1 MLADK
6 LKTDTLT
13 NHQQL
18 EKMLVGRMKSIR
30 SIQDYIAL
38 LQIFYSYFG
47 GLEQQIDQYINEV
60 ELPDYQQRRKSAAL
74 AQDIKDLGGIP
85 VEKASGNA
93 LPAIQNTAQ
102 AYAAMYVIEGSTLGG
117 KIISKMMAQQLRIND
132 GSGLSFFSG
141 YGDNTEMMWDKFK
154 QVLDAQAKS
163 AQHES
168 EIIDTANQTFI
179 KFKEWAENQPV

>member
-18 EKMLVGRMKSIR
+18 EKMLVGRMKAIR
-30 SIQDYIAL
+30 SLQDYIAL

-47 GLEQQIDQYINEV
+47 GLEEQIDQYINEA
-60 ELPDYQQRRKSAAL
+60 EMPDYQQRRKSAAL
-74 AQDIKDLGGIP
+74 AKDIKDLGGIP
-85 VEKASGNA
+85 VEKANGYA

-117 KIISKMMAQQLRIND
+117 KIISKMMAQQLRITD

-141 YGDNTEMMWDKFK
+141 YGDDTESMWDKFK
-154 QVLDAQAKS
+154 QVLNSQAKS
-163 AQHES
+163 VHEEN
-168 EIIDTANQTFI
+168 EIINTANQTFT
-179 KFKEWAENQPV
+179 KFKEWAENKPV